1 MPLVGLTVPP
11 AVGLALTVSVWVG
24 RISKLAVTVALAVPM
39 VKVVGLAVVLETEL
53 PAPDTVQLLN
63 L

>member
-1 MPLVGLTVPP
+1 
-11 AVGLALTVSVWVG
+11 VG
-24 RISKLAVTVALAVPM
+24 RRVKLAVTVASAVPM
-39 VKVVGLAVVLETEL
+39 VKVVVLAVVLETEL

>member
-1 MPLVGLTVPP
+1 M
-11 AVGLALTVSVWVG
+11 SV
-24 RISKLAVTVALAVPM
+24 KLAVTVALAVPI
-39 VKVVGLAVVLETEL
+39 VNVVVLVEVLETEL